1 MRSFTRSMGLVAA
14 ALLSLTPAAHAQGCV
29 LCYTSLAS
37 LGPGAMRSF
46 ELAMF
51 TLLVPALTLF
61 AGVFLFIFLR
71 ARAASESSTPN
82 ELPALKT
89 VRFPR
94 LIPQIAKTAD
104 GQI

>member
-1 MRSFTRSMGLVAA
+1 
-14 ALLSLTPAAHAQGCV
+14 
-29 LCYTSLAS
+29 
-37 LGPGAMRSF
+37 
-46 ELAMF
+46 MF
-51 TLLVPALTLF
+51 TLLIPALFVCGL
-61 AGVFLFIFLR
+61 FLFIFLR